1 MKKLAFVFGALIMG
15 FMITSCGE
23 SVKDGMIKLVDTY
36 FASAEA
42 DLANIDNVADFLSYA
57 EVMNDRSDLI
67 DQLQEQF
74 GEKEISD
81 ADWEVV
87 ENYMYDR
94 ATTYNKAESAKC
106 SEFLV
111 PAIERFENI
120 INKMY
125 PQYQE
130 GTPFDEET
138 LDEFL
143 DAYYGVTDFSVC
155 ENVDQTLVDRVN
167 PFFDKEDEMS
177 ETIIARM
184 DELWPEEE
192 EEEEE

>member
-42 DLANIDNVADFLSYA
+42 DLAAIDNVADFLAYA

-143 DAYYGVTDFSVC
+143 DAYWGVSDFSVC
-155 ENVDQTLVDRVN
+155 ENVDQDLVDRVS
-167 PFFDKEDEMS
+167 PLFDKEDEMS

-184 DELWPEEE
+184 DEIWPEEE
-192 EEEEE
+192 E

>member
-1 MKKLAFVFGALIMG
+1 MG

>member
-120 INKMY
+120 IHKMY
-125 PQYQE
+125 PHYQE

>member
-42 DLANIDNVADFLSYA
+42 DLADIDNVADFLSYA